1 MGTTG
6 NGEGSNAMKNP
17 FALDSL
23 FESGQDLSP
32 VRTLPEADLY
42 WIQERGDELLRL
54 LIIVQAALLTF
65 ASAFLG
71 QLLPMSAAAFV
82 VCTVTLAATWLCPA
96 APRGRIL
103 IAIGMQSL
111 TALYALLGG
120 GPLEVAALFAAG
132 LLVLVVY
139 REPSLP
145 VRAAPAFLLPYFGLV
160 FYSSIATFPLPN
172 VPTLPQFSLFAV
184 FAAFHVYFCSALA
197 RGLASLTSSAAE
209 ARRVADSREA
219 ELRDAF
225 HRVDRAERAKNEFL
239 ANLSHEVRTPM
250 NGVLGMTR
258 ILSETRLT
266 PEQREL
272 TETLLRST
280 KALLEVINEVL
291 DFSRLEAGKME
302 LQQGAFRF
310 QSPYDDVLE
319 LLGPMAEGKGLELL
333 CELDSRVP
341 LEVIGDVRRLR
352 QVLINLVGNA
362 LKFTEFGHILIATSV
377 EEESDSDLLIRTD
390 VVDTGPGFTP
400 EDQARLFQPFSQ
412 GSGELVRK
420 YGGTGLGLA
429 IAKRLTEMM
438 GGEIGARSIAGKGA
452 RFWFTVRC
460 RRIPGRE
467 TFLDT
472 ADLVGKRILIL
483 CRYSF
488 AATIIASQLRQWG
501 MQSFAAFHT
510 DMAIGELI
518 RSRQLNRPYDVVLVD
533 GETEGRSLADSWLE
547 RLRKI
552 QRLPTILVLPFARI
566 AEGQQVSPEC
576 QAVLTKPLRANQLL
590 TALRQSL
597 GLLPAIASEAISKP
611 AAVVESGCILL
622 VEDNSINQRVASR
635 MLEKLGYRFEIAT
648 NGLGAL
654 ESVRGKS
661 YVAILMDCQMPE
673 MDGFEA
679 TAEIRRR
686 ESGGRHTLIC
696 ALTANAMVGDRE
708 KCLAAGMDDYI
719 SKPVALAD
727 LQSAIQR
734 LLYKDEPQPEVVD
747 EAKAKVAVN
756 G

>member
-1 MGTTG
+1 
-6 NGEGSNAMKNP
+6 MKNP

-23 FESGQDLSP
+23 FESGQDASP
-32 VRTLPEADLY
+32 VQTVREVDLY
-42 WIQERGDELLRL
+42 CAQERGDEFLRL
-54 LIIVQAALLTF
+54 WIFVQSALLTI

-71 QLLPMSAAAFV
+71 RLLPMSAAAFV
-82 VCTVTLAATWLCPA
+82 VCTITLAATWLCPG

-103 IAIGMQSL
+103 VAIGMQLL
-111 TALYALLGG
+111 TALYGLLGG
-120 GPLEVAALFAAG
+120 GPLEVGALFAAG
-132 LLVLVVY
+132 LLVLVIY

-172 VPTLPQFSLFAV
+172 VPTLPQFGLFAV
-184 FAAFHVYFCSALA
+184 FAAFQVYFCSALA
-197 RGLASLTSSAAE
+197 RGLATLTCSAAE
-209 ARRVADSREA
+209 ARQVVDSREA

-225 HRVDRAERAKNEFL
+225 LRVERAERAKNEFL

-266 PEQREL
+266 AEQREL

-280 KALLEVINEVL
+280 KALLDVINEVL
-291 DFSRLEAGKME
+291 DFSRLEAGKMD
-302 LQQGAFRF
+302 LQQGTFRF

-319 LLGPMAEGKGLELL
+319 LLGPMTEGKGLELL

-362 LKFTEFGHILIATSV
+362 LKFTEFGHILIVASI

-390 VVDTGPGFTP
+390 VVDTGPGFTA
-400 EDQARLFQPFSQ
+400 EDQTRFFQPFSQ

-460 RRIPGRE
+460 RRVPGKE
-467 TFLDT
+467 SFLET
-472 ADLVGKRILIL
+472 ADLIGKRILIL
-483 CRYSF
+483 CHYSF

-501 MQSFAAFHT
+501 IQAFAAFHAE
-510 DMAIGELI
+510 MAIGELV
-518 RSRQLNRPYDVVLVD
+518 RSRQLNRPYDAVIVD
-533 GETEGRSLADSWLE
+533 GEAEGRSVADSWLE
-547 RLRKI
+547 RLRKV
-552 QRLPTILVLPFARI
+552 QDVPAILILPFGRMAG
-566 AEGQQVSPEC
+566 GQQAGPEC
-576 QAVLTKPLRANQLL
+576 QAVLTKPLRVNQLL
-590 TALRQSL
+590 TAIRQCL
-597 GLLPAIASEAISKP
+597 GLLPNVSHEAP
-611 AAVVESGCILL
+611 CEQAAKVECGCILL

-635 MLEKLGYRFEIAT
+635 MLEKLGYRFEIVP
-648 NGLGAL
+648 NGLHAL
-654 ESVRGKS
+654 ECFRKKS
-661 YVAILMDCQMPE
+661 FLAILMDCQMPE

-679 TAEIRRR
+679 TSEIRKLERNGDR
-686 ESGGRHTLIC
+686 IPIIAMT
-696 ALTANAMVGDRE
+696 ALAMSGDRE
-708 KCLAAGMDDYI
+708 RCLAAGMDDYI
-719 SKPVALAD
+719 SKPVHIEELRVVLSRWIEVTQRVRRKAAGAD
-727 LQSAIQR
+727 S
-734 LLYKDEPQPEVVD
+734 V
-747 EAKAKVAVN
+747 
-756 G
+756 